1 MDTVLVTGGAGFIG
15 SCFIRHLL
23 AGTSARVVDL
33 DALTYAGN
41 LANLR
46 DLPDPGRH
54 TFVHGDITNRKL
66 VDDLLHRWEIDTI
79 VHFAAE
85 SHVDRSIWG
94 PMAFVQTNV
103 VGTAILLEAAR
114 NAWLTDKILPVEKV
128 RFHHVSTDEVF
139 GDLGP
144 DDPPFSE
151 TTPYAPNSPYAAT
164 KAASDHIVRAYGHTY
179 GLPVTICNCSNNYGP
194 RQHPEK
200 LIPFM
205 ILAALEGRSLPIYG
219 DGRNV
224 RDWLYVEDHCAAIQ
238 AVLDRGLPG
247 ETYNVG
253 GGTGQTN
260 LELVRLLCSIL
271 DELLPGAAYVPH
283 AKLMQFVGDR
293 PGHDRRYAMDVG
305 KIQRELGWTFRETLR
320 SGLTKTVQWYL
331 ANPEWAASVRG
342 QPVYQEWLA
351 QNYVDRGAS
360 A

>member
-41 LANLR
+41 LANLS

-54 TFVHGDITNRKL
+54 TFVHSEITNRKL

-103 VGTAILLEAAR
+103 VGTAMLLEAAR
-114 NAWLTDKILPVEKV
+114 KAWLTDKTLPVEKA
-128 RFHHVSTDEVF
+128 RFHHISTDEVY

-179 GLPVTICNCSNNYGP
+179 GLPVTISNCSNNYGP

-200 LIPFM
+200 LVPFM

-238 AVLDRGLPG
+238 AVLERGHPG

-253 GGTGQTN
+253 GGTSQTN

-271 DELLPGAAYVPH
+271 DELLPDSASVPH
-283 AKLMQFVGDR
+283 AKLMQFVADR

-305 KIQRELGWTFRETLR
+305 KIQRELGWAPRETLR
-320 SGLTKTVQWYL
+320 TGLAKTIRWYL
-331 ANPEWAASVRG
+331 AHSEWVAGVRT

-351 QNYVDRGAS
+351 QNYVDRGGS